1 MNIENILNEELKK
14 IKLLYNYDT
23 SKTLNE
29 NEIILTEQ
37 SLKSLMT
44 TNKSVGQALT
54 KDIRNVT
61 ARINRV
67 YGGLKDINGK
77 SLKSSSD
84 IFNAFKQGRLV
95 GSELGRFNWSV
106 FRETSNKEIV
116 NVLSKDI
123 VKTKNFGNKYGVR
136 KFDDGVN
143 ALVKDYN
150 ITRDKA
156 KVLMTDYKSLGKPKP
171 NLKVPPNPIS
181 RKKTP
186 NLSYRRNNIKNPSK
200 VDNLIKNNSNKI
212 KGLMKN
218 NKKGLIDW
226 LKKTKLVKGVK
237 SVIRLRTIW
246 KLIKWTGIAWLV
258 WALFFRDNGITIESD
273 CPEGFEIDPNTGLC
287 VDKSGEEINPD
298 DLDGEDDEDVVED
311 DSEIFTECEGTYKLG
326 CTDSEGIINK
336 AQRCLGVNPTGNFDK
351 ETENAL
357 YKKINKVQF
366 TKDDIEDI
374 CLSIGGVSYR
384 L

>member
-143 ALVKDYN
+143 ALVRDYN

-156 KVLMTDYKSLGKPKP
+156 RVLMTDYKSLGKPKP

-186 NLSYRRNNIKNPSK
+186 NLSYRRNNLKTPSK
-200 VDNLIKNNSNKI
+200 VDNLIN
-212 KGLMKN
+212 
-218 NKKGLIDW
+218 
-226 LKKTKLVKGVK
+226 
-237 SVIRLRTIW
+237 
-246 KLIKWTGIAWLV
+246 
-258 WALFFRDNGITIESD
+258 E
-273 CPEGFEIDPNTGLC
+273 
-287 VDKSGEEINPD
+287 
-298 DLDGEDDEDVVED
+298 
-311 DSEIFTECEGTYKLG
+311 
-326 CTDSEGIINK
+326 
-336 AQRCLGVNPTGNFDK
+336 
-351 ETENAL
+351 
-357 YKKINKVQF
+357 
-366 TKDDIEDI
+366 
-374 CLSIGGVSYR
+374 
-384 L
+384 